1 MKMKAKGAAPVK
13 AAVAPPTTTTVVTT
27 TPNPPTSSAAP
38 NPFMQMVGPFFGA
51 DGGVT
56 QGTPVG
62 VACKA
67 CYVINTVSFERCT
80 EVRQRPFSGD
90 GFGAPL

>member
-1 MKMKAKGAAPVK
+1 MKAKGAAPVK

-56 QGTPVG
+56 QGTPAPVPYRVCVG
-62 VACKA
+62 QTRLLLANAHLPV
-67 CYVINTVSFERCT
+67 
-80 EVRQRPFSGD
+80 
-90 GFGAPL
+90 PLYAT